1 MYLEL
6 LRTRELNLLKS
17 FNYKTQAKW
26 VFSYIDRV
34 RAAVVEKNTV
44 VSYKKVQKDVANW
57 LNKVENLTQNQIKEL
72 SAVFVRIIKKTVSGA
87 NFGFEKKNFDELYKA
102 CRRVQLDVRQKAKLD
117 SVRAQLKESVFVMC
131 SKHYPVAP
139 DHKDYQGKLY
149 VNQNWRNL
157 VQGRDYRAV
166 SEYIKNNEVLTIQ
179 SVMKNPPYLIT
190 RPNCR
195 HKLVSVPV
203 SAVLTSVSD
212 KTVLDEYRK
221 ESHSKKAHSKKD
233 YYVLREECRAIL
245 NGGNKK
251 G

>member
-1 MYLEL
+1 M
-6 LRTRELNLLKS
+6 N

-26 VFSYIDRV
+26 VFSYIERV
-34 RAAVVEKNTV
+34 RALVIEKGVLVN
-44 VSYKKVQKDVANW
+44 YKKVQKDIDVW
-57 LNKVENLTQNQIKEL
+57 LNKVDNLTQNQRKQL
-72 SAVFVRIIKKTVSGA
+72 SSVFIHVIKKTVSGA

-102 CRRVQLDVRQKAKLD
+102 CRRVQLDVRQRTKLEG
-117 SVRAQLKESVFVMC
+117 VRAQLKDSESVFVMC

-157 VQGRDYRAV
+157 VQGRYYRAV
-166 SEYIKNNEVLTIQ
+166 SEYIKNNDVLTIQ

-195 HKLVSVPV
+195 HKLTVVPV
-203 SAVLTSVSD
+203 SAVLKSVDD
-212 KTVLDEYRK
+212 KAVLNEYRK
-221 ESHSKKAHSKKD
+221 ESHSKKAHSKQD
-233 YYVLREECRAIL
+233 YYMLREECRAIL
-245 NGGNKK
+245 NRENKK